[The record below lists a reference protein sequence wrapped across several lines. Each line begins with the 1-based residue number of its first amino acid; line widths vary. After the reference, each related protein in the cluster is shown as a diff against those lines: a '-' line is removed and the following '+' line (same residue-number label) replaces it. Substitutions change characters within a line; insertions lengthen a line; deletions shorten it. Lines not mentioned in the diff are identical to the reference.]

1 MTSAMR
7 WLAAVA
13 VGLLLGGW
21 QAADAADPAP
31 TTITVPDMDCASCAK
46 KVGGKVAE
54 VPGVGKVEYSVE
66 TRIIK
71 VTPKPGAVLS
81 PRALWEAIEKGGKD
95 PSKLEGPGG
104 TFTKK
109 PAN

>member
-1 MTSAMR
+1 MTTAMR

-21 QAADAADPAP
+21 RAADAADPAP
-31 TTITVPDMDCASCAK
+31 TTITIPDMDCASCAK

-54 VPGVGKVEYSVE
+54 VAGVGKVEYSVE

-71 VTPKPGAVLS
+71 VTPKPGMTLS
-81 PRALWEAIEKGGKD
+81 PKALWEAVVAAKLD
-95 PSKLEGPGG
+95 PSKLEGPSG